1 MKKLLK
7 NRKKFYLG
15 ILVFVVCT
23 GLFYSFES
31 GADSEQ
37 LHLHIS
43 EVAPGTRAHPPHQH
57 DRQEIFY
64 VFSGEGEVVF
74 GDQTHRLTDNQAIHV
89 NCEVLHG
96 IRNVGET
103 SLRYA
108 VIIAR

>member
-1 MKKLLK
+1 MGTDVRSDIK
-7 NRKKFYLG
+7 G
-15 ILVFVVCT
+15 IDRFI
-23 GLFYSFES
+23 FEA

-57 DRQEIFY
+57 DGQEIFY

-74 GDQTHRLTDNQAIHV
+74 GEQKHRLTDNQAIHV
-89 NCEVLHG
+89 DCRVLHG
-96 IRNVGET
+96 IRNVGDT
-103 SLRYA
+103 PLRYA